1 MPMQDEQNID
11 QAIWNFQ
18 VAFSIGE
25 EVNFG
30 TWIRN

>member
-1 MPMQDEQNID
+1 LALMPMQDEQNID

-25 EVNFG
+25 EVS
-30 TWIRN
+30 